1 MELAS
6 CHPSDTILRN
16 LVDFLKKRLHPCLN
30 ANNVILKHQISLCIT
45 YFHSWICIRMAF
57 LAHKL
62 SSITRETT
70 VCNKVGW
77 EQVWTAIRL
86 KCAWYAT
93 RYENAGDSVQ
103 CRYICFQRE
112 NVTMYCSYRREF

>member
-112 NVTMYCSYRREF
+112 NV